1 MMLNKKVDKKV
12 DKKASKSAMK
22 KAEKKGK
29 LKWQKTYLKQGVKCQ
44 EKEHR
49 AVVLKKLQDSIQHKD
64 SNITAGRRLSV
75 EKWVKTYIEQV
86 EYLKDDELQFLYKVF
101 QDENYWSGIRLN
113 NAVLGQKLTED
124 KIREINN
131 PLCRYNMA
139 CRYCVTDKIPQLFQ
153 KQLESYKSGFSSE
166 EVDDD
171 GKPATNNRK
180 YVRNELLD
188 AMKSVDPVF
197 TFWIDKKT
205 GGFEKHDDA
214 AEGFNKAVEFK
225 WSEGVEYFY
234 RRMSQE

>member
-75 EKWVKTYIEQV
+75 EKWVKTYIE
-86 EYLKDDELQFLYKVF
+86 
-101 QDENYWSGIRLN
+101 
-113 NAVLGQKLTED
+113 
-124 KIREINN
+124 
-131 PLCRYNMA
+131 
-139 CRYCVTDKIPQLFQ
+139 Q